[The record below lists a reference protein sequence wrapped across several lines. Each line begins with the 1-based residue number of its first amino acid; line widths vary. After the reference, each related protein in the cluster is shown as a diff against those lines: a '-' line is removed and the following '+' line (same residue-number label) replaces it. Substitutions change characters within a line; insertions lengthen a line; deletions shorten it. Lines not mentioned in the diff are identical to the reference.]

1 MALEHIDTAADL
13 LTDRRQAQDEFT
25 IQLVDAVAPPVLQGF
40 CSMLKAA
47 TALCK
52 EQGEEEKYLMAFQN
66 MLARIPGWNTSL
78 ITKEVERITDISQ
91 IGYLPDL
98 VVGVHIIHLRIMSSV
113 RVGHG
118 PKRIEIDPPDFNKF
132 VHRVYCEAGRKM
144 WTYAYLF
151 RKDVSDLEH
160 QRNMHECEKIVRECV
175 VAAVRSSMPVETI
188 LRAYI
193 DEAEEIRVG
202 SGDGVG
208 AETGSGAGTEL
219 GKAAGDGSVAVD
231 AATQAS
237 TDVESELKQITVTEL
252 PGAPA
257 EAQPAGAQL
266 GGAAEEPPTPKLK
279 LAGESEPDAG
289 LSVGFASTNEVLD
302 METNKTAPIE
312 MSHGTRSPAAL
323 PGPALEEVTLQDLV
337 SSSSRPLSSDPAIA
351 LGAATTAATAA
362 ATATEGLEDV
372 TLGVVPAG
380 SRPPMPT
387 IKLDTTPW

>member
-1 MALEHIDTAADL
+1 MALEHVDTTSDL
-13 LTDRRQAQDEFT
+13 LNDRRQAQDEFT

-47 TALCK
+47 TALCI

-66 MLARIPGWNTSL
+66 MIARIPGWNTSL
-78 ITKEVERITDISQ
+78 ISKEVERITDISQ
-91 IGYLPDL
+91 VGYLPDL

-202 SGDGVG
+202 GGDVAELGAGETSEAGSSDG
-208 AETGSGAGTEL
+208 AELRGREGNGAG
-219 GKAAGDGSVAVD
+219 AGGADT
-231 AATQAS
+231 ATRAS
-237 TDVESELKQITVTEL
+237 ADVESELKQITVTEL
-252 PGAPA
+252 PGVPDD
-257 EAQPAGAQL
+257 
-266 GGAAEEPPTPKLK
+266 PTPKLT
-279 LAGESEPDAG
+279 LVDESEPDAG

-302 METNKTAPIE
+302 MGTNKTAAIE

-323 PGPALEEVTLQDLV
+323 PGPALEEITLQDLV
-337 SSSSRPLSSDPAIA
+337 SSSSHPLSSGPDIA
-351 LGAATTAATAA
+351 LGTTIAT
-362 ATATEGLEDV
+362 TATEGLEDV

-380 SRPPMPT
+380 SRPPMAT